1 MKIFSKN
8 MLKYFSL
15 IIIIPNILFGLI
27 FYFHI
32 NHIKIEDNKKLAS
45 NFLQH
50 EAQYFNHVLGLAVGD
65 LRSIRSSINENHSKE
80 YLNFKLRNLLI
91 DKNRYQG
98 IYLYSA
104 NGVFL
109 GGSDTVKHS
118 FLTETNTNPSFR
130 ESIKRKKSIG
140 SVELSDQLSG
150 KNYIRINTPIL
161 NTIGECEYV
170 LVGILKYNF
179 IEDLGMAVNDEE
191 SFKILETDNKIVY
204 ETSNQVKYSS
214 IEFNTIKLDELGW
227 KMAIMPSKVLP
238 SEVISFI
245 IPFHTTF
252 FFFTLALFVSFAMFR
267 YRDENNNYK
276 ELINSQKLELV
287 GQLAAGTAHEIRNP
301 LTGIKGLVSL
311 ISEKHKDDLEDQF
324 YIRVIQDEITRIN
337 EIVSEFMILG
347 KPTAEIHN
355 IYNLNDIL
363 KEVEPV
369 VRSESYLKS
378 IDYVHSNYNDKL
390 PINCSK
396 DHIKQVI
403 LNLSKN
409 AIDAM
414 DHGGLLTIVSS
425 KDKNYVYL
433 KIIDNGCG
441 IDEEIIQKLF
451 QPFFTTKD
459 TGTGLG
465 LIVCRRLI
473 ETYGGSIV
481 FDSIIN
487 EGTTVTV
494 TLPLAKYDI
503 K

>member
-1 MKIFSKN
+1 MKIISKN

-15 IIIIPNILFGLI
+15 IIIVPNILFGLI

-32 NHIKIEDNKKLAS
+32 YTIKIQESKDFAS
-45 NFLQH
+45 NYLTH

-65 LRSIRSSINENHSKE
+65 LRSIRSSINDNHSKE
-80 YLNFKLRNLLI
+80 YFNFKLRNLLI
-91 DKNRYQG
+91 DKNRYHG
-98 IYLYSA
+98 IYLYNSV
-104 NGVFL
+104 GDYL
-109 GGSDTVKHS
+109 GGSDTFNYTLSSEVNKDYGFH
-118 FLTETNTNPSFR
+118 
-130 ESIKRKKSIG
+130 ESLKRKKTVG
-140 SVELSDQLSG
+140 SVVLSNQFRG
-150 KNYIRINTPIL
+150 KNYIKINTPIL
-161 NTIGECEYV
+161 NSDGKPKYV
-170 LVGILKYNF
+170 LVGLLKYQF
-179 IEDLGMAVNDEE
+179 IEDLGMAVNDES
-191 SFKILETDNKIVY
+191 SFKLLQSDNKIIY
-204 ETSNQVKYSS
+204 ETSNKIKYNNQ
-214 IEFNTIKLDELGW
+214 EFKSFKLEELNW
-227 KMAIMPSKVLP
+227 KIAMKPRKVST
-238 SEVISFI
+238 SEIINFI
-245 IPFHTTF
+245 IPFQTTF
-252 FFFTLALFVSFAMFR
+252 FFFTLVLFISYCMFR
-267 YRDENNNYK
+267 YRDESNNYK
-276 ELINSQKLELV
+276 ELINSQKLELI

-324 YIRVIQDEITRIN
+324 YIKVIQDEITRIN

-347 KPTAEIHN
+347 KPTAEITN
-355 IYNLNDIL
+355 TYNLNDIL

-378 IDYVHSNYNDKL
+378 IDYVHSCYNDIL

-396 DHIKQVI
+396 DHLKQII

-414 DHGGLLTIVSS
+414 DHGGLLTITSS
-425 KDKNYVYL
+425 KDNNYVYL

-473 ETYGGSIV
+473 ESYGGSIV
-481 FDSIIN
+481 FDSIIH

-494 TLPLAKYDI
+494 KLPIAK
-503 K
+503 